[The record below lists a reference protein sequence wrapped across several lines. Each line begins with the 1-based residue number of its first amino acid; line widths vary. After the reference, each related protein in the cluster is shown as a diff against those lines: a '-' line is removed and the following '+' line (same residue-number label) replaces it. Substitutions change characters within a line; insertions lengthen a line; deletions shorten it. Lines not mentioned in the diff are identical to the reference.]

1 MVERRRTKGLQGTT
15 RDALVNQVEEAIEI
29 RDSSDEFASPV
40 SWPEI
45 ARCFFISRSSAERIT
60 LIKGERSR
68 IAIQTLSLIFSKKIT
83 SF

>member
-1 MVERRRTKGLQGTT
+1 MVERRRTKGLQGT

-45 ARCFFISRSSAERIT
+45 AR
-60 LIKGERSR
+60 
-68 IAIQTLSLIFSKKIT
+68 
-83 SF
+83 

>member
-1 MVERRRTKGLQGTT
+1 MVERRRTKGVQGTT

-45 ARCFFISRSSAERIT
+45 AR
-60 LIKGERSR
+60 
-68 IAIQTLSLIFSKKIT
+68 
-83 SF
+83 